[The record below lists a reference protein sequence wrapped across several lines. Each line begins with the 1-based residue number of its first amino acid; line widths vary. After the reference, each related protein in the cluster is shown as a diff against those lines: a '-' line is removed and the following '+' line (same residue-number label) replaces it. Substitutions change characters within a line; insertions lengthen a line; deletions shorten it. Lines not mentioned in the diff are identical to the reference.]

1 MEAGVDLFASRE
13 TSHCPLWFLHMH
25 PASLKK
31 KKRTGCDGADG
42 AEALSVCSFPNHSAP
57 GSPGESLPGPGSTS
71 HCPTVA
77 GQSMVP
83 IYTSLLDGPSLE
95 LPVGRDV
102 LSQAGGFIFHP
113 QPEL

>member
-1 MEAGVDLFASRE
+1 MIWRQEWICLRLERHLTVHSQ
-13 TSHCPLWFLHMH
+13 
-25 PASLKK
+25 
-31 KKRTGCDGADG
+31 
-42 AEALSVCSFPNHSAP
+42 ALSVCSFPNHSAP

-83 IYTSLLDGPSLE
+83 IYTSLLDGPCLE

-113 QPEL
+113 QPELWKLWAWPLRGGPAHRLRSLN